1 MRPFFILTS
10 LILSTSRILSAQT
23 LLDGKLNQDIQ
34 TSFTTNDFA
43 STTIMVEIPK
53 AKVGKRSNLSVVL
66 RSKSKEKGSYV
77 YIPLLVEDGDD
88 VASWSTRTGQNVTRT
103 WMRGRHGI
111 FFATCKM
118 PKSILDDFILEVL
131 IGNNMNNP
139 TYQYSPPEPNNANK
153 T

>member
-118 PKSILDDFILEVL
+118 PKSMVEDFILEVRKTYDDA
-131 IGNNMNNP
+131 IG
-139 TYQYSPPEPNNANK
+139 K
-153 T
+153 